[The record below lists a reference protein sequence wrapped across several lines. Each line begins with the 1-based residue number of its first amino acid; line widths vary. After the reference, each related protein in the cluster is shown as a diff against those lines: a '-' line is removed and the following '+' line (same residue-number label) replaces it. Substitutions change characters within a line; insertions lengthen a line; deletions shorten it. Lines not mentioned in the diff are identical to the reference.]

1 MEALGVLVA
10 VCLVVVVLAVLAF
23 SRLYR
28 KVDQSQALIVSKTR
42 RVDVSF
48 TGQVVLPILHKAEVM
63 DISVKTIEI
72 SRSGRDGLICR
83 DNIRADIRILFFVK
97 VNKTV
102 EDVIKVA
109 QTVGTE
115 RASHQDTLQELFHA
129 KFSEAL
135 KTVGKQLDFTD
146 LYTKREEL
154 RYHVIELIGIDL
166 NGYHLEDA
174 AIDYLEQTPLTQL
187 DPANVL
193 DAQGIRKITELT
205 AIEHVRTN
213 EAQRTEQKEITRQN
227 VDAREAILELERRQ
241 ADAEIKQKREIET
254 SRAREEAETARVVEE
269 ERLRAQG
276 AFLRTEEQLG
286 VQREN
291 QAREIA
297 VAAKNRERVIAVE
310 SERVEKDRLLEV
322 IARERETQLTR
333 IAAEK
338 EVEAEKRDIAEVIRE
353 RVAVDRTV
361 AEQEES
367 IKKLR
372 VVEEAERERQA
383 LVIAAEAEA
392 QERLVKD
399 IKAAEAAE
407 QAATHRAAEE
417 LTLAEARLKTADMD
431 ARAKLR
437 LAEGVQAEAAAEG
450 LAAVQVRDKEAEV
463 TVKAGRAEAEAA
475 AALLRAEAEGTQAKA
490 LAEAEG
496 ARAKGLAEAEGARA
510 AAEAVEARLKAEA
523 EGARAKGLAEA
534 EGARAAAE
542 AVEARLKAEAEGA
555 RAKGLAEAEGA
566 RAAAEAVEARLK
578 AEAEGARAQSL
589 AEAEGAKAR
598 ALAEAVAIG
607 EKLKAEAAGLTEK
620 AAAMAALDDASR
632 GHEEYRLR
640 LQAEKEIR
648 LAGLETQRQVA
659 ESQAT
664 VLATGLEH
672 ADIDIV
678 GGESVFFDRLVSSI
692 SLGKGVD
699 GFVDNSRTAQA
710 LAKPWLDGS
719 GSFTEDLSR
728 VLGSLGSAD
737 VRNLT
742 VSALLMKQIK
752 GGGPEAG
759 QLQQLLD
766 RASELGLQDTPLTA
780 LNGSSAL
787 N

>member
-1 MEALGVLVA
+1 MEALGVLIA
-10 VCLVVVVLAVLAF
+10 VCLIVVLLALFAF

-48 TGQVVLPILHKAEVM
+48 TGQVVLPILHRAEIM

-102 EDVIKVA
+102 PDVIKVA

-135 KTVGKQLDFTD
+135 KTVGKQMDFTD

-154 RYHVIELIGIDL
+154 RYHIIELIGIDL

-174 AIDYLEQTPLTQL
+174 AIDYLEQTPLTQM

-193 DAQGIRKITELT
+193 DAEGIRKITELT
-205 AIEHVRTN
+205 AVEHVRTN
-213 EAQRTEQKEITRQN
+213 EARRNEQMEITRQD

-276 AFLRTEEQLG
+276 AFLRTEEHLG

-310 SERVEKDRLLEV
+310 NERIEKDRLLEV
-322 IARERETQLTR
+322 IARERETQLTK

-338 EVEAEKRDIAEVIRE
+338 EVEAEKREIAEVIRE

-372 VVEEAERERQA
+372 AVEQAERERQA
-383 LVIAAEAEA
+383 IVIAAEAEA
-392 QERLVKD
+392 QEKLVKD

-417 LTLAEARLKTADMD
+417 LTLAEARMKTADLD

-437 LAEGVQAEAAAEG
+437 LAEGIQAEAAAEG
-450 LAAVQVRDKEAEV
+450 LAAVQIRDKEAEV
-463 TVKAGRAEAEAA
+463 TVKAGRAEAEAMGA
-475 AALLRAEAEGTQAKA
+475 KALAEAQGTEARLRAEAEGTQAKA

-496 ARAKGLAEAEGARA
+496 SRAK
-510 AAEAVEARLKAEA
+510 
-523 EGARAKGLAEA
+523 
-534 EGARAAAE
+534 
-542 AVEARLKAEAEGA
+542 
-555 RAKGLAEAEGA
+555 
-566 RAAAEAVEARLK
+566 
-578 AEAEGARAQSL
+578 
-589 AEAEGAKAR
+589 
-598 ALAEAVAIG
+598 ALAEATGIG

-620 AAAMAALDDASR
+620 AAAMAALDEASR

-659 ESQAT
+659 EAQAT
-664 VLATGLEH
+664 VLATGLEN

-678 GGESVFFDRLVSSI
+678 GGESVFFDRLVSAV
-692 SLGKGVD
+692 SLGKGLD

-710 LAKPWLDGS
+710 LAQPWLDGS
-719 GSFTEDLSR
+719 GSFTDDLSR
-728 VLGSLGSAD
+728 VLGSLGTAD
-737 VRNLT
+737 VQNLT
-742 VSALLMKQIK
+742 VSALLMKLMRS
-752 GGGPEAG
+752 GGPDAN
-759 QLQQLLD
+759 QFQQLLD
-766 RASELGLQDTPLTA
+766 RAGELGLADKPLSA
-780 LNGSSAL
+780 LNGSSRG
-787 N
+787 

>member
-1 MEALGVLVA
+1 MNAITLGAGVLIAVTAVA
-10 VCLVVVVLAVLAF
+10 LLVISQLF
-23 SRLYR
+23 R
-28 KVDQSQALIVSKTR
+28 KVEQGKALIVSKLR
-42 RVDVSF
+42 KVDVTF
-48 TGQVVLPILHKAEVM
+48 TGQVVLPVLHKAEVM
-63 DISVKTIEI
+63 DISVKAIEI
-72 SRSGRDGLICR
+72 TRTGKDGLICR
-83 DNIRADIRILFFVK
+83 DNIRADIRITFFVK

-109 QTVGTE
+109 QAVGTA
-115 RASHQDTLQELFHA
+115 RASDRDTLQELFHA

-146 LYTKREEL
+146 LYTKRDEL
-154 RYHVIELIGIDL
+154 RYRIIEVIGVDL

-205 AIEHVRTN
+205 AVEHVRTN
-213 EAQRTEQKEITRQN
+213 EAQRTEEKEITRQN

-241 ADAEIKQKREIET
+241 VDAETKQKREIAT
-254 SRAREEAETARVVEE
+254 VRAREEAETARVVEE

-276 AFLRTEEQLG
+276 AFLATEEKLG

-291 QAREIA
+291 QAREVA

-310 SERVEKDRLLEV
+310 NERIEKDRLLEV

-338 EVEAEKRDIAEVIRE
+338 EVEAEKREIAEVIRE

-372 VVEEAERERQA
+372 AVEEAERQRQA
-383 LVIAAEAEA
+383 VIIAAEAEA
-392 QERLVKD
+392 QEKLVKD

-407 QAATHRAAEE
+407 QSATHRAAEE
-417 LTLAEARLKTADMD
+417 LTLAEARLKTADLD

-450 LAAVQVRDKEAEV
+450 LAAVQVRDKEADVIE
-463 TVKAGRAEAEAA
+463 KAGRAEAEATQA
-475 AALLRAEAEGTQAKA
+475 RMRAEAEGTKAQA

-496 ARAKGLAEAEGARA
+496 
-510 AAEAVEARLKAEA
+510 
-523 EGARAKGLAEA
+523 
-534 EGARAAAE
+534 
-542 AVEARLKAEAEGA
+542 
-555 RAKGLAEAEGA
+555 
-566 RAAAEAVEARLK
+566 
-578 AEAEGARAQSL
+578 
-589 AEAEGAKAR
+589 
-598 ALAEAVAIG
+598 IG

-640 LQAEKEIR
+640 LAAEKDIR
-648 LAGLETQRQVA
+648 LAGLDVQRQVA
-659 ESQAT
+659 EAQAT
-664 VLATGLEH
+664 VLATGLEN
-672 ADIDIV
+672 ADINIV
-678 GGESVFFDRLVSSI
+678 GGESVFFDRLMSSI
-692 SLGKGVD
+692 ALGKGID
-699 GFVDNSRTAQA
+699 GFVQHSETARA
-710 LAKPWLDGS
+710 LAGPWLDGTS
-719 GSFTEDLSR
+719 SFTDDLSGI
-728 VLGSLGSAD
+728 LGSVSTAD
-737 VRNLT
+737 VQNLT
-742 VSALLMKQIK
+742 VSALLMKLMRT
-752 GGGPEAG
+752 GGADSG

-766 RASELGLQDTPLTA
+766 KAGELGLADKPLTA
-780 LNGSSAL
+780 LNGKAVHA
-787 N
+787 